1 MSTDSK
7 LSVFDLVPFNEAT
20 SLLQISEKAL
30 LKVAAANELELFY
43 SAKEPQSFILQ
54 LSEYT
59 NHYDERGKA
68 FTPSGDWFPLFD
80 YNRDQNPIQKELT
93 VKQGEVLRLDVECI
107 TSLFVNGN
115 FNKLDLLNAQL
126 DKNQLLLDGMN
137 TNYNGGSLKWI
148 LDPEL
153 DELLN
158 IDDVFIL
165 ENDIKVR
172 ALKSNS
178 DQRQSTSKPS
188 NTALKVLGLLMHY
201 LAKKNKKY
209 ASGSSPNKSQIKE
222 LLIDLAVELDIN
234 QYGLSKVDERLL
246 TDALSYLESQK
257 N

>member
-1 MSTDSK
+1 MLCQDGSGRQCS
-7 LSVFDLVPFNEAT
+7 
-20 SLLQISEKAL
+20 
-30 LKVAAANELELFY
+30 Y
-43 SAKEPQSFILQ
+43 SIF
-54 LSEYT
+54 
-59 NHYDERGKA
+59 
-68 FTPSGDWFPLFD
+68 
-80 YNRDQNPIQKELT
+80 
-93 VKQGEVLRLDVECI
+93 
-107 TSLFVNGN
+107 
-115 FNKLDLLNAQL
+115 
-126 DKNQLLLDGMN
+126 
-137 TNYNGGSLKWI
+137 WI